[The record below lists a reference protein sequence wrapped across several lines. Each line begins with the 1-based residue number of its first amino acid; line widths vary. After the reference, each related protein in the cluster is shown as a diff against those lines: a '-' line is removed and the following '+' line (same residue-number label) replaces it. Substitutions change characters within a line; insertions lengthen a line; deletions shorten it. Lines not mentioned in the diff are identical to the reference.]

1 MSVMQKVESAGLRE
15 ARKRFER
22 ARKEML
28 AAFTAALASGMH
40 ATEAA
45 AEGEATASAMRQ
57 LAALRD
63 GR

>member
-45 AEGEATASAMRQ
+45 AEGEATASAMR
-57 LAALRD
+57 
-63 GR
+63 